1 MSERPATSYTLIL
14 PFSIGMAI
22 GGAGVG
28 CLCALLGFAENLGLG
43 ADYFWPW
50 LNLVAISVAFG
61 SLVEFLVLKQVS
73 LLLPLSVRLTATHL
87 VACGMVAAYVAAIAS
102 CMTIDLRKIP
112 FEKGPSIL
120 FPFFLFPIQAIATLL
135 LVKRASPPIDESS
148 QDQGAKEAEHTSI
161 GNNEADRKDAE

>member
-1 MSERPATSYTLIL
+1 MSERRATSYILIL

-22 GGAGVG
+22 GGVGVG
-28 CLCALLGFAENLGLG
+28 CLCALLGFAENLAVG

-50 LNLVAISVAFG
+50 LNLVALTVVFG
-61 SLVEFLVLKQVS
+61 SLVEFLVLTRVS
-73 LLLPLSVRLTATHL
+73 LLLPLSVRLTATPL
-87 VACGMVAAYVAAIAS
+87 VACGIVAASVAAIAS
-102 CMTIDLRKIP
+102 CLTIDLRKIP

-135 LVKRASPPIDESS
+135 LVKRASPSIGESS

-161 GNNEADRKDAE
+161 GNKEADKKDVE